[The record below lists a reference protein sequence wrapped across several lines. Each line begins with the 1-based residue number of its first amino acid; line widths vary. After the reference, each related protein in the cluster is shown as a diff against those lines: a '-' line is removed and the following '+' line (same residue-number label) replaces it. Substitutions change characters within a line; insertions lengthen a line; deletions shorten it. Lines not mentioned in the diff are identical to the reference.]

1 VRLVN
6 TKKAPSAIG
15 PYSQA
20 VNINNFLFISGQL
33 PINPATNEL
42 VENNVVIQT
51 RQVLENI
58 VAILQSQN
66 LNIHHIVKN
75 TIFIKN
81 MNQFPNIN
89 DEYEKYFSTHQ
100 PARSTVE
107 VNRLPKNAL
116 IEIACIASN

>member
-1 VRLVN
+1 MRLVN